1 MYLLLHEDL
10 VDAATTLHPAT
21 IGADGQLHCN
31 FGHALTHADKLHSNL
46 PHRNGG
52 LERWAVPHPELQQC
66 CKIEAQPADVSLPL
80 QPLL

>member
-10 VDAATTLHPAT
+10 AGTATTLRS
-21 IGADGQLHCN
+21 
-31 FGHALTHADKLHSNL
+31 ALTHADHFLRNL
-46 PHRNGG
+46 PHAFADVI
-52 LERWAVPHPELQQC
+52 ERWAVPHPELQQC